1 MYLSRFSRFRVF
13 RHIPAERSYFSNSGV
28 AEIFFNLSLH
38 LLRLPDPLPLCLL
51 FANLERG
58 EVSSS
63 LSIKSHL
70 VTSMSGK
77 YLRAQHGSRSSSLM
91 FQKSKSSFLMVAQVL
106 SHRWNIPVL

>member
-51 FANLERG
+51 FANL
-58 EVSSS
+58 
-63 LSIKSHL
+63 
-70 VTSMSGK
+70 
-77 YLRAQHGSRSSSLM
+77 
-91 FQKSKSSFLMVAQVL
+91 
-106 SHRWNIPVL
+106 